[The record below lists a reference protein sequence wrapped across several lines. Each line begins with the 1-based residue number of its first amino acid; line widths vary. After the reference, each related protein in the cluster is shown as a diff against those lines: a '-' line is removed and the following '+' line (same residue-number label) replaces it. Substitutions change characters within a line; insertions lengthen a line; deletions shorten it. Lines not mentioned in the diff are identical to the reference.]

1 LFFWFKKKEIIL
13 DCFTDCPGTY
23 EFAKPD
29 FAYKFF
35 PNWFLNL
42 KKTVAHKGNDIPTI
56 RECHSFKRYYTSN
69 TIVIPMPYMA
79 TIEIGTTKNPYYE
92 WQSHQKEKFLF
103 KHFVGQTNGFVE
115 DDHFFTKI
123 SPPWKFRT
131 NKFVEFLWSDPV
143 WNRPNPLDYSILP
156 ATIDFKY
163 QFDIQ
168 VNLLFKYKEAPQ
180 NISFSTGQ
188 ALVML
193 APLFDKAIKI
203 KHHLVDQKIT
213 QGLTTVGASATKKSY
228 LQKKQVIKAAEKRD
242 AMKKCPFH
250 LR

>member
-1 LFFWFKKKEIIL
+1 MFFWFKKKEIIL
-13 DCFTDCPGTY
+13 DCFTDCSATY

-29 FAYKFF
+29 SAYKFF
-35 PNWFLNL
+35 PNWFLSL
-42 KKTVAHKGNDIPTI
+42 KKIVSYKSQPHPTI
-56 RECHSFKRYYTSN
+56 RECHSFKRYYTAD
-69 TIVIPMPYMA
+69 TIIIPMPYMA

-103 KHFVGQTNGFVE
+103 KHLNAQTNGFVG

-168 VNLLFKYKEAPQ
+168 VNLLFKYKETPQ

-193 APLFDKAIKI
+193 APRTDKVIKI
-203 KHHLVDQKIT
+203 KHHLVDQKTI
-213 QGLTTVGASATKKSY
+213 QGLGSVGVSSVKKSY
-228 LQKKQVIKAAEKRD
+228 LQRKQVIKAAEERNT
-242 AMKKCPFH
+242 MSKCPFH